1 MEMLT
6 SYQIVVCF
14 VKLNKTAN
22 IVKAVCKQTMY
33 ASIEKT
39 TICIV
44 TKEFSLKG
52 PLLCIRYVKP
62 T

>member
-1 MEMLT
+1 MERLT

-39 TICIV
+39 DICVV

-62 T
+62 M

>member
-39 TICIV
+39 DICAR

-62 T
+62 M